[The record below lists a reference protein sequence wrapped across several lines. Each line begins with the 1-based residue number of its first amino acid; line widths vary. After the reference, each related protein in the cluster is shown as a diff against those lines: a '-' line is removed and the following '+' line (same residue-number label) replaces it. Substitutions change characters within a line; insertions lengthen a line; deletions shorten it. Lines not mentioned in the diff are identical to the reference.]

1 MQSPKHYTQN
11 PQAEE
16 EFEMDYSGNLAAN
29 VYKIAREEKWNKD
42 KIFDML
48 NNPPMFEK
56 YILNVS
62 EFWC

>member
-1 MQSPKHYTQN
+1 
-11 PQAEE
+11 
-16 EFEMDYSGNLAAN
+16 MDYSGNLAAN

-56 YILNVS
+56 YILHVS